1 MTTMTAP
8 AARAAAPAPAPP
20 APATAP
26 ATAPAA
32 SASFDAFAH
41 AQALLD
47 GLAGPAG
54 SDELPPAG
62 GVRLHEPSEDATRT
76 AREALLA
83 GVWSAL
89 ARPGALATNFRLVES
104 GRQVDRSR
112 WMRSRVGDGEI
123 LHTALVPGYLHSA
136 VERGA
141 TLVISHLEA
150 LDERIMLLCEAFE
163 YQLRARAWVNCYITA
178 GANSAFDV
186 HSDDHD
192 ALILQLLGTKHWEV
206 DNRVGA
212 RARDLAPGS
221 LDRVLTPGM
230 CLSVPRDTAHRV
242 SGTGELTVHLT
253 VGFEPFADVR
263 EELATAQA
271 LLATATPAQAPTT
284 AAHSQPSPPSPDYL
298 AGRLAL
304 RPDRRAGASFRSALT
319 GEIGAGT
326 RIRWASRFPPYL
338 TTGDE
343 HLTVTTMGRRI
354 RLDRR
359 LERTVA
365 LLARGG
371 ALTFDRLA
379 AESDLSVSE
388 LRALLAFGAR
398 HDFLICEG

>member
-1 MTTMTAP
+1 MTTTTAPTTTATAPTAP
-8 AARAAAPAPAPP
+8 AP
-20 APATAP
+20 
-26 ATAPAA
+26 
-32 SASFDAFAH
+32 FDAFAH
-41 AQALLD
+41 AQALLT
-47 GLAGPAG
+47 GLGT
-54 SDELPPAG
+54 DELPPAG
-62 GVRLHEPSEDATRT
+62 GVRLHEPAEGTHA
-76 AREALLA
+76 ACEALLA

-104 GRQVDRSR
+104 GRQIDRSR

-123 LHTALVPGYLHSA
+123 LHTTLVPGYLHRA

-206 DNRVGA
+206 DSRVGA

-221 LDRVLTPGM
+221 LDRVLTPGT

-253 VGFEPFADVR
+253 IGYEPFADVR
-263 EELATAQA
+263 EEIDAARALVAT
-271 LLATATPAQAPTT
+271 TTGTTPTT
-284 AAHSQPSPPSPDYL
+284 PPAGSGEPARPAPLDYL
-298 AGRLAL
+298 ASRLAL
-304 RPDRRAGASFRSALT
+304 RPDRRPGASLRSALT
-319 GEIGAGT
+319 GEIGATT
-326 RIRWASRFPPYL
+326 RIRWASRFPPYV

-371 ALTFDRLA
+371 ALTLDQLA
-379 AESDLSVSE
+379 ADSDLPDAE

>member
-1 MTTMTAP
+1 MTTPTTPTVPTAP
-8 AARAAAPAPAPP
+8 AP
-20 APATAP
+20 
-26 ATAPAA
+26 
-32 SASFDAFAH
+32 FDAFAH
-41 AQALLD
+41 AQALLT
-47 GLAGPAG
+47 GLGA
-54 SDELPPAG
+54 DELPPAG
-62 GVRLHEPSEDATRT
+62 GVRLHEPAEGADAVC
-76 AREALLA
+76 EALLA

-206 DNRVGA
+206 DSRVGA
-212 RARDLAPGS
+212 RARGLAPGS

-253 VGFEPFADVR
+253 VGYEPFADVR
-263 EELATAQA
+263 EEISAARALVAT
-271 LLATATPAQAPTT
+271 TTGTTPTPR
-284 AAHSQPSPPSPDYL
+284 AHSDRPDRPDQLDYL

-304 RPDRRAGASFRSALT
+304 RPDRRPGASLRSALT
-319 GEIGAGT
+319 GEIGATT
-326 RIRWASRFPPYL
+326 RIRWASRFPPYV

-371 ALTFDRLA
+371 ALTLDQLA
-379 AESDLSVSE
+379 ADSDLPDAE

>member
-1 MTTMTAP
+1 MTTATVPTAP
-8 AARAAAPAPAPP
+8 
-20 APATAP
+20 
-26 ATAPAA
+26 
-32 SASFDAFAH
+32 FDAFAH
-41 AQALLD
+41 AQALLT
-47 GLAGPAG
+47 GLTG
-54 SDELPPAG
+54 SGADEPPPAG
-62 GVRLHEPSEDATRT
+62 GVRLHEPAGGTDA
-76 AREALLA
+76 ACEALLA

-123 LHTALVPGYLHSA
+123 LHTALVPSYLHSA
-136 VERGA
+136 VQRGA

-192 ALILQLLGTKHWEV
+192 ALVLQLLGAKHWEV
-206 DNRVGA
+206 DSRVGA
-212 RARDLAPGS
+212 RARDLAHGS

-253 VGFEPFADVR
+253 IGYEPFADVL
-263 EELATAQA
+263 EEIDAARA
-271 LLATATPAQAPTT
+271 LVASTTGTDPAPRSGADR
-284 AAHSQPSPPSPDYL
+284 PDYL

-304 RPDRRAGASFRSALT
+304 RPDRRPGASLRSALT
-319 GEIGAGT
+319 GEIGATT
-326 RIRWASRFPPYL
+326 RIRWASRFPPHV
-338 TTGDE
+338 TTGDG

-359 LERTVA
+359 LERAVA

-371 ALTFDRLA
+371 ALTVDQLA
-379 AESDLSVSE
+379 AGSDLPEAE

>member
-1 MTTMTAP
+1 MTTPTIP
-8 AARAAAPAPAPP
+8 TIPTTPTVPPAPAP
-20 APATAP
+20 
-26 ATAPAA
+26 
-32 SASFDAFAH
+32 FDAFAH
-41 AQALLD
+41 AQALLT
-47 GLAGPAG
+47 GLGA
-54 SDELPPAG
+54 DELPPAG
-62 GVRLHEPSEDATRT
+62 GVRLHEPAEGADAVC
-76 AREALLA
+76 EALLA

-206 DNRVGA
+206 DSRVGA
-212 RARDLAPGS
+212 RARGLAPGS

-253 VGFEPFADVR
+253 IGYEPFADVR
-263 EELATAQA
+263 EEISAARALVAT
-271 LLATATPAQAPTT
+271 TTGTTPTPRADSDRPDQL
-284 AAHSQPSPPSPDYL
+284 DYL

-304 RPDRRAGASFRSALT
+304 RPDRRPGASLRSALT
-319 GEIGAGT
+319 GEIGATT
-326 RIRWASRFPPYL
+326 RIRWASRFPPYV

-371 ALTFDRLA
+371 ALTLDQLA
-379 AESDLSVSE
+379 ADSDLPDAE